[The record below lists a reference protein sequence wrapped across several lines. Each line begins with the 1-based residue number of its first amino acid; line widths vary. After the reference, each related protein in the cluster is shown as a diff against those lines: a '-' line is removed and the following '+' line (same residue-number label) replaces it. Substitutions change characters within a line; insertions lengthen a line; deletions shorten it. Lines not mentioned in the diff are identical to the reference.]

1 MPFRRGHVKTY
12 IFKAVV
18 EPDEE
23 RWSAWCPALVA
34 QGASSWGDTREEALR
49 NLEEVVHMVVESLRD
64 HQEPI
69 PEGPA
74 DQVQI
79 SSEPQVA
86 IPL

>member
-1 MPFRRGHVKTY
+1 MPTSHVMPFREGHVKTY

-64 HQEPI
+64 
-69 PEGPA
+69 
-74 DQVQI
+74 QVQI

-86 IPL
+86 ITL